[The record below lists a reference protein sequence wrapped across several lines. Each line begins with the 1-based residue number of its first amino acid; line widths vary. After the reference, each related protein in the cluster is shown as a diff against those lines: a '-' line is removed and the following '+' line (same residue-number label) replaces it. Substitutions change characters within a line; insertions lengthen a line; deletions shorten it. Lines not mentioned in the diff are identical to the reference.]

1 MMKVILLTF
10 LLPFFCVPKEFHA
23 QRVWL
28 FSKTQY
34 SGNVPRMPGGQQAKG
49 YTSSLICF
57 LEIKKGSTAP
67 VWQSAYFNHIKYTIE
82 AEPVNQD
89 SVVIGTLKNT
99 NTPAV
104 VKTTA
109 ACRLIQLNLTEEDQG
124 GKVETKV
131 FTLKGKMN
139 KTAVFL
145 KSNEPVVELSPALMP

>member
-1 MMKVILLTF
+1 MMKVLLLAF
-10 LLPFFCVPKEFHA
+10 LLPFFCTPKEFHA

-49 YTSSLICF
+49 YTSSMICF
-57 LEIKKGSTAP
+57 LEIKKGSAAP

-82 AEPVNQD
+82 AYTVNQD

-104 VKTTA
+104 VKPA
-109 ACRLIQLNLTEEDQG
+109 VECQVIGLMLKEEATVE
-124 GKVETKV
+124 KVETQV

-145 KSNEPVVELSPALMP
+145 KSNEPVVELTPALMQ